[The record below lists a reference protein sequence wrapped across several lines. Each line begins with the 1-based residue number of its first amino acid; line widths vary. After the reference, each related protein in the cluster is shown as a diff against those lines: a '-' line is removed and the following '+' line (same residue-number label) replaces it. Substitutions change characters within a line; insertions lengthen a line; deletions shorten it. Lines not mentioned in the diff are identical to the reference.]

1 MLRVMRDMKWRK
13 KLEELRI
20 KKRCRV
26 AKLCYI
32 EHCELIE
39 MNVGKEKL
47 AWGLRRENR
56 DTREDGE
63 KPNNCIFIDIGF
75 VN

>member
-1 MLRVMRDMKWRK
+1 M
-13 KLEELRI
+13 RI

-32 EHCELIE
+32 DHCELIE
-39 MNVGKEKL
+39 MVGKEKI
-47 AWGLRRENR
+47 ARGLSRENI